1 MILVYKSM
9 SLEGTE
15 YKSEGG
21 EVNAV
26 DMLKSGTSFLSH
38 DFKDTEPFAGSYA
51 PIMKGVHQCGGKKK
65 GKKGKKG
72 KKSKKKMSKKNK
84 TQKKIKGTRK
94 QKKGLKK
101 RKAKGKKSRK
111 NKRGGDSCN
120 SHRV

>member
-65 GKKGKKG
+65 GKKGKK
-72 KKSKKKMSKKNK
+72 SKKNK

-101 RKAKGKKSRK
+101 RKTKGKKSRK
-111 NKRGGDSCN
+111 NKRGGNSCN

>member
-65 GKKGKKG
+65 GKKGKK
-72 KKSKKKMSKKNK
+72 SKKNK

-120 SHRV
+120 SHKV

>member
-21 EVNAV
+21 EVNAP

-65 GKKGKKG
+65 KG

-84 TQKKIKGTRK
+84 TQKKIKGTKK

-101 RKAKGKKSRK
+101 RRAKVKKSRK
-111 NKRGGDSCN
+111 NKKGGNSCN
-120 SHRV
+120 SHKV

>member
-65 GKKGKKG
+65 GKK
-72 KKSKKKMSKKNK
+72 SKKKMSKKNK

>member
-21 EVNAV
+21 EVNVV

-65 GKKGKKG
+65 GKKGKK
-72 KKSKKKMSKKNK
+72 SKKKMSKKTK
-84 TQKKIKGTRK
+84 TQKKIKM
-94 QKKGLKK
+94 
-101 RKAKGKKSRK
+101 SRSEIC
-111 NKRGGDSCN
+111 RIGWI
-120 SHRV
+120 V

>member
-65 GKKGKKG
+65 GKKGKK
-72 KKSKKKMSKKNK
+72 SKKNK

>member
-1 MILVYKSM
+1 M

-21 EVNAV
+21 EVNAP

-65 GKKGKKG
+65 GKK
-72 KKSKKKMSKKNK
+72 SKKNK
-84 TQKKIKGTRK
+84 TQKKIKGTKK

-120 SHRV
+120 SHKV

>member
-21 EVNAV
+21 EVNAP

-51 PIMKGVHQCGGKKK
+51 PIMKGVHQCGGK
-65 GKKGKKG
+65 KKGKKG

>member
-65 GKKGKKG
+65 GKK
-72 KKSKKKMSKKNK
+72 SKKKMSKKNK

-120 SHRV
+120 SHKV

>member
-21 EVNAV
+21 EVNAP

-65 GKKGKKG
+65 GKKGKK
-72 KKSKKKMSKKNK
+72 SKKNK

-120 SHRV
+120 SHKV

>member
-38 DFKDTEPFAGSYA
+38 DFNDTEPFAGSYA
-51 PIMKGVHQCGGKKK
+51 PIMKGVHQCGGK
-65 GKKGKKG
+65 KKG